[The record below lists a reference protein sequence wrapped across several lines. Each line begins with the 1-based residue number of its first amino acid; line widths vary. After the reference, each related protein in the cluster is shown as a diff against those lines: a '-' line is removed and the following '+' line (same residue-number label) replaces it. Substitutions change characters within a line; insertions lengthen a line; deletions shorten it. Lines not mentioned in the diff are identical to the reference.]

1 MRRRLLTR
9 TIIVFALILSILV
22 CTIPEDAVRAATV
35 TNEKVQKVL
44 KKKIKNKLCKYA
56 FADLDK
62 DGLDELITYQY
73 QGPDW
78 YDNGDAFFYV
88 YIIIYRYSDGKA
100 KKILSKRYF
109 RYNGNEISF
118 ELYYKDTCYLK
129 VFDDSV
135 YNLDKYAY
143 YEFSKDKGT
152 FRGLCYK
159 NIVATGPSYFSR
171 GWKSVSEKK
180 FNKIMKKFPGDDSKL
195 EIEMELSDKELAK
208 KFVEEYLTEMIPELS
223 EGKESVTSEIK
234 DFNGDGFADLKLKD
248 ASGESIIYSL
258 DFESD
263 SLSLLQYTDS
273 VTDDPDDSEEVRE
286 YVKENYPGLIK
297 LADEGLI
304 SFSAEYERDT
314 VKLGS
319 WDMEYW
325 EKNGEGEKAKEVLV
339 TDGNKEDME
348 WYILGYSGDGQY
360 AYCLSKYILF
370 NKQFNE
376 TRAKLNFSESTLCQY
391 LNTDFY
397 ENAFTESEKELIGDS
412 SANSR
417 NFKVI
422 IMTTKDLRLYYDYE
436 LEINTKERIATYIDG
451 RAGSWWTRTHGLKY
465 NDDYESYSSSVQSL
479 KRMVL
484 SNGSIEGVKNAYN
497 EESNVGISVVSSCG
511 VRPFITIRL
520 TPEFIEANNLSVGN
534 AKPKLKKV
542 YVVFGT
548 RNTSETNSI
557 PMEWD
562 ILDYNEESGKTL
574 LASRY
579 IEASIA
585 YDDKSDIEETSW
597 KDCTLR
603 SWLNS
608 KFYDS
613 AFDEKEKALIAA
625 NKYSEGEDLEDNVF
639 ILSYSEVEKYYP
651 ITDKFSV
658 YDRICALRNG
668 ASREWWLR
676 TPDEES
682 GITSSTVALVSVLGG
697 LCYADAKYEA
707 KEGVCEADIIFD
719 DWNFSIYDHTVRPA
733 IYIKLK

>member
-1 MRRRLLTR
+1 M
-9 TIIVFALILSILV
+9 
-22 CTIPEDAVRAATV
+22 
-35 TNEKVQKVL
+35 
-44 KKKIKNKLCKYA
+44 
-56 FADLDK
+56 
-62 DGLDELITYQY
+62 
-73 QGPDW
+73 
-78 YDNGDAFFYV
+78 
-88 YIIIYRYSDGKA
+88 
-100 KKILSKRYF
+100 
-109 RYNGNEISF
+109 
-118 ELYYKDTCYLK
+118 
-129 VFDDSV
+129 
-135 YNLDKYAY
+135 
-143 YEFSKDKGT
+143 
-152 FRGLCYK
+152 
-159 NIVATGPSYFSR
+159 
-171 GWKSVSEKK
+171 
-180 FNKIMKKFPGDDSKL
+180 
-195 EIEMELSDKELAK
+195 
-208 KFVEEYLTEMIPELS
+208 
-223 EGKESVTSEIK
+223 
-234 DFNGDGFADLKLKD
+234 
-248 ASGESIIYSL
+248 
-258 DFESD
+258 
-263 SLSLLQYTDS
+263 
-273 VTDDPDDSEEVRE
+273 
-286 YVKENYPGLIK
+286 
-297 LADEGLI
+297 
-304 SFSAEYERDT
+304 
-314 VKLGS
+314 
-319 WDMEYW
+319 
-325 EKNGEGEKAKEVLV
+325 
-339 TDGNKEDME
+339 
-348 WYILGYSGDGQY
+348 
-360 AYCLSKYILF
+360 
-370 NKQFNE
+370 
-376 TRAKLNFSESTLCQY
+376 
-391 LNTDFY
+391 
-397 ENAFTESEKELIGDS
+397 
-412 SANSR
+412 
-417 NFKVI
+417 
-422 IMTTKDLRLYYDYE
+422 
-436 LEINTKERIATYIDG
+436 
-451 RAGSWWTRTHGLKY
+451 KY

-548 RNTSETNSI
+548 RNTSETSSI

-562 ILDYNEESGKTL
+562 ILDYDEESGKTL

-585 YDDKSDIEETSW
+585 YDDKNDIEETGW

-613 AFDEKEKALIAA
+613 AFDKKEKALIAA